1 MQRELT
7 QKDSDIL
14 EDNIFTIACIY
25 SNIELVRQGILGG
38 DIVELSDINRT
49 LYLIENEMENAMKN
63 ISSTLG
69 ANFLK
74 MN

>member
-14 EDNIFTIACIY
+14 EYNIFTIACIY
-25 SNIELVRQGILGG
+25 SNIELVRQVILGC

>member
-7 QKDSDIL
+7 KKDSDIL

>member
-25 SNIELVRQGILGG
+25 SNIELVRQRILGG